1 MKQNDLGG
9 KGASLFKLK
18 ENNYNVPGFFV
29 LDTTF
34 FDEFL
39 EANNIK
45 GTIDNLLSELNLDNF
60 IEISNKIRS
69 LFKNTKVTPSIKEY
83 VEENIKNL
91 NDTVYAVRSSAN
103 IEDGGEKS
111 WAGLFD
117 SFLNTKKEDIEARI
131 IDCMESC
138 FSARVLIYKLKN
150 NITIPIK
157 MAVIVQEMAIS
168 ECYGTL
174 FTKDPITG
182 EDVIQIDIGLNTVV
196 HYEIRNGILYDVN
209 GNVANDE
216 KLLELGR
223 IAKTIE
229 DLYQTAVDIEWVIDE
244 NNIYL
249 LQARPITTIN
259 NEITS
264 VIEYAKSVKWNYHV
278 TRLVLYFV
286 KYSNIVLGRQ
296 RDVKRDVLGIDLGPN
311 NMLMLNGKEY
321 NETTDQEK
329 INDFFEREFNKDN
342 NFFEKFANREI
353 EVSNQIEE
361 YIKDLS
367 SRRNNLNVKEE
378 YERFRKE
385 FLKTGTPFSIIPDEY
400 LEKKVKAIIDR
411 VVNGVED
418 TSVVFN
424 ILSTCPDPE
433 KIFYNEEPLDLLRAA
448 KKIKEHP
455 ELREEVIN
463 KHLDTYSWMK
473 GPILIEEQAF
483 TYKDYE
489 DRLNYLI
496 TTDIDKKIEDIQ
508 KARELREKEVIDM
521 INKYPFTDAD
531 KEIIKS
537 MRRFVFLR
545 TFVATVQDRLFFL
558 ARHTLFN
565 QMSSEY
571 NIPKKELLML
581 TPDEISEFLNNP
593 EVDKYINIAHE
604 REKEYSIITIDEKVI
619 SFVGDEAQKV
629 DNILARFIQVQKREE
644 KKQVEK
650 VEKDENIVT
659 GMIANMG
666 CITGR
671 AKILNSYEDI
681 SNVNIGDIIISTMT
695 LPNYIAAME
704 KAKGFITDEGGITCH
719 AAILSREFNVP
730 CIVGTINATKV
741 IKDNDLIELDA
752 NNGIVRILERN
763 EK

>member
-1 MKQNDLGG
+1 MNQFDNGG
-9 KGASLFKLK
+9 KGNSLFKLQDNK
-18 ENNYNVPGFFV
+18 YNVPKFFI
-29 LDTTF
+29 LDTRF
-34 FDEFL
+34 FDDFL
-39 EANNIK
+39 EKNNIK
-45 GTIDNLLSELNLDNF
+45 NKIDGLLSELTIDNF
-60 IEISNKIRS
+60 MEIGKQIRS
-69 LFKNTKVTPSIKEY
+69 LFDNTIVTPSITEF
-83 VEENIKNL
+83 VNENIDKL
-91 NDTVYAVRSSAN
+91 ERTSYAVRSSAN
-103 IEDGGEKS
+103 IEDGNDYS

-117 SFLNTKKEDIEARI
+117 SFLNVPKEEVGAKIIE
-131 IDCMESC
+131 CMKSC
-138 FSARVLIYKLKN
+138 FSDRVLIYKIKK
-150 NITIPIK
+150 NITVPIK
-157 MAVIVQEMAIS
+157 MAVVVQDMVVS
-168 ECYGTL
+168 EYYGTL

-182 EDVIQIDIGLNTVV
+182 EDVIQIDIGLNTVT
-196 HYEIRNGILYDVN
+196 HYEIKNDTLYDAN
-209 GNVANDE
+209 GNVSDN
-216 KLLELGR
+216 KPLLELGR
-223 IAKTIE
+223 ISKTIE
-229 DLYQTAVDIEWVIDE
+229 ELYGTAMDIEWVIEDE
-244 NNIYL
+244 TIYL
-249 LQARPITTIN
+249 IQARPITTIN
-259 NEITS
+259 KEITS
-264 VIEYAKSVKWNYHV
+264 IIEYAKSVKWNYHV

-286 KYSNIVLGRQ
+286 KYSNIVLGRK
-296 RDVKRDVLGIDLGPN
+296 RDNRIDVLGIDLEPN

-321 NETTDQEK
+321 NETNDQDK
-329 INDFFEREFNKDN
+329 INEFFEREFNKDN
-342 NFFEKFANREI
+342 EFFDKFADKEI
-353 EVSNQIEE
+353 EMSNEIEE

-378 YERFRKE
+378 YEIFRKK
-385 FLKTGTPFSIIPDEY
+385 FLKTGAPFSLIPDEF
-400 LEKKVKAIIDR
+400 LEKKVKAVIDR
-411 VVNGVED
+411 VVNGAED

-424 ILSTCPDPE
+424 ILSTCPNPE
-433 KIFYNEEPLDLLRAA
+433 AIFYNEEPLDLLRAA
-448 KKIKEHP
+448 KKIKENP
-455 ELREEVIN
+455 ELREEVIK
-463 KHLDTYSWMK
+463 KHQDTYSWMK

-496 TTDIDKKIEDIQ
+496 TTDIDKKIEDIE
-508 KARELREKEVIDM
+508 KARMLREQEVVDL
-521 INKYPFTDAD
+521 INKYPFTDDD
-531 KEIIKS
+531 KKLISS

-558 ARHTLFN
+558 ARHSLFN

-604 REKEYSIITIDEKVI
+604 REKEYAIITLNEKVT
-619 SFVGDEAQKV
+619 SFVGDEAKKV
-629 DNILARFIQVQKREE
+629 DNILARYIQVQKREE
-644 KKQVEK
+644 NKKVEK
-650 VEKDENIVT
+650 VESSDNIVT

-752 NNGIVRILERN
+752 NNGIIRILERN